1 MGVRHVA
8 SQQMRRRLRFAGVVG
23 LGVAGSVIGL
33 AGVASAAKPLPSLFW
48 TVDPPTLGETH
59 SPNPV
64 SGSTGVSTEI
74 SLELATNNDFGSN
87 NAPTGKVTFTDSLG
101 IITGNCKNEAVT
113 PQNLDASYAHCT
125 VTFPTTTTGNDIV
138 TASYGGDP
146 KNGATTGTQTIAFGP
161 PIVTPE
167 VAWPALLPL
176 SAIALGGGAL
186 FVSRRR
192 TRKLFR
198 QSS

>member
-1 MGVRHVA
+1 MGVRHLA
-8 SQQMRRRLRFAGVVG
+8 TQKMRKRLGFAGIAG

-33 AGVASAAKPLPSLFW
+33 AGVASAAQPLPSLFW
-48 TVDPPTLGETH
+48 TVDPPTHGETH

-64 SGSTGVSTEI
+64 SGSTGVSTEL

-101 IITGNCKNEAVT
+101 IITGHCKNEAVT

-125 VTFPTTTTGNDIV
+125 VFPTTTTGNDII
-138 TASYGGDP
+138 TASYRGDN

-192 TRKLFR
+192 MRRLTR